1 MPADVEHRPFVV
13 PSEPILRSDRNRNF
27 LALCVRKTNYDC
39 NYCGC
44 IPNGLTAAAVLA
56 AAGFSAVV
64 LEGNSYTTS
73 QGDRWDGHFT
83 SRRRTPMATMNTKSG
98 GGNPSTVGPD
108 TIKNAFRE
116 MMDDEAKHVSFFE
129 AALKK
134 AGAPV
139 PPKPTFKGLAQ
150 SNQSDFIAMS
160 GVLENAGVAAFLMAM
175 REISDKNYV
184 AAAESIVTIEARHAG
199 FVNALL
205 AKPLSENGAFD
216 KPVSQAEIVKAVSPF
231 IESLNGGP
239 DPADALDNDTVILN
253 FALLLEHL
261 EAEFYRINVTNLF
274 NE

>member
-1 MPADVEHRPFVV
+1 VAT
-13 PSEPILRSDRNRNF
+13 
-27 LALCVRKTNYDC
+27 TNTVS
-39 NYCGC
+39 G
-44 IPNGLTAAAVLA
+44 
-56 AAGFSAVV
+56 
-64 LEGNSYTTS
+64 EGTLS
-73 QGDRWDGHFT
+73 Q
-83 SRRRTPMATMNTKSG
+83 
-98 GGNPSTVGPD
+98 D

-160 GVLENAGVAAFLMAM
+160 GTLENAGGAAFLMAM
-175 REISDKNYV
+175 PKLSDRNYV

-216 KPVSQAEIVKAVSPF
+216 KPTSHAEIVKAVSPF
-231 IESLNGGP
+231 IDSLNGGP
-239 DPADALDNDTVILN
+239 DPADPLNNDTVILN

-261 EAEFYRINVTNLF
+261 EAEFYRVNVPNLF
-274 NE
+274 KQ